1 MAVLSW
7 AMQLLAMVVRQWVAW
22 QWEAYP
28 RLELDLP
35 VGERRR
41 AVRELLWENLVYL
54 LLGVLS
60 AEGRLPEES
69 WGIEVYQVAQLEV
82 YQVAQLE
89 VYQAASAACQTREE
103 LLVECPVWMVPLAAF
118 ATGTDL

>member
-1 MAVLSW
+1 MVLSW
-7 AMQLLAMVVRQWVAW
+7 VMQLLAMVVRLWVAW
-22 QWEAYP
+22 QWEAHP

-41 AVRELLWENLVYL
+41 VVRELLWENLVYL

-69 WGIEVYQVAQLEV
+69 WGIEVYQEAQLVV
-82 YQVAQLE
+82 Y
-89 VYQAASAACQTREE
+89 
-103 LLVECPVWMVPLAAF
+103 
-118 ATGTDL
+118 

>member
-1 MAVLSW
+1 MVVLSW
-7 AMQLLAMVVRQWVAW
+7 VMQLLAMVVRLWVAW
-22 QWEAYP
+22 QREAHP

-69 WGIEVYQVAQLEV
+69 WGIEEHQVAQLEV
-82 YQVAQLE
+82 YQV
-89 VYQAASAACQTREE
+89 ASAACQTREE